1 MSYSLLIGNKNYS
14 SWSLRPWLLL
24 KAFDIARNV
33 TRLTALWTEAR
44 QRFGAHEP
52 WLYGD
57 FSVAD
62 AYFAPVAFR
71 FQTYAVPVAGE
82 AAAWYAAILAHPAMQ
97 AWAADAAAETEVVP
111 YDEPEHVYGR
121 G

>member
-1 MSYSLLIGNKNYS
+1 
-14 SWSLRPWLLL
+14 
-24 KAFDIARNV
+24 V
-33 TRLTALWTEAR
+33 TALWSDAR
-44 QRFGAHEP
+44 QRFGHKQAGP

-71 FQTYAVPVAGE
+71 FQTYAVSVSGE
-82 AAAWYAAILAHPAMQ
+82 AAAWCSSILAHPAMQ
-97 AWAADAAAETEVVP
+97 AWAAHAAAETEVVP
-111 YDEPEHVYGR
+111 HLEPEHLYGH